1 MWVGVM
7 DSLLVEDL
15 AEMMVVWLAELMD
28 LQTVDLS
35 GDLLV
40 DGLV

>member
-1 MWVGVM
+1 M

-15 AEMMVVWLAELMD
+15 AEMMVAWLVELMD

>member
-1 MWVGVM
+1 M

-15 AEMMVVWLAELMD
+15 AEMMVAWLAELMD

>member
-1 MWVGVM
+1 M
-7 DSLLVEDL
+7 DSLLVEYL
-15 AEMMVVWLAELMD
+15 AEMKVPWLVELMD